1 MGWWKDTRHSFSHS
15 FKSISH
21 SLKGL
26 TSSISSSLLKDAF
39 GTVTGY
45 DLVFNKGKTLEKVA
59 KSVESGAKK
68 VADAAKPVAQAG
80 ENLVQSAG
88 KMAEN
93 YVSGTYKLATGD
105 VKGAVDKYGRA
116 IANQGNVMSLG
127 TADFTGRKK
136 GMLNIDSKKY
146 ADAIMGRHIPQVGGL
161 VGTASDGRLSL
172 RAGRKVGGGSMS
184 AKAKYPLGG
193 ATGLAG
199 K

>member
-1 MGWWKDTRHSFSHS
+1 MSVWGE
-15 FKSISH
+15 ISKVGKKATKAINKAV
-21 SLKGL
+21 SGL
-26 TSSISSSLLKDAF
+26 TSSVSDAIIKSAF
-39 GTVTGY
+39 GGISAY
-45 DLVFNKGKTLEKVA
+45 DIVFNKGKTLDKVT
-59 KSVESGAKK
+59 KSVEKGVKD
-68 VADAAKPVAQAG
+68 VTKPVAQAG

-93 YVSGTYKLATGD
+93 YVSGTAKLITGD

-127 TADFTGRKK
+127 TADFSGRKK
-136 GMLNIDSKKY
+136 GMININSKKY
-146 ADAIMGRHIPQVGGL
+146 ADAILGRHIPQAGGL
-161 VGTASDGRLSL
+161 IGTASEGRLSL

-193 ATGLAG
+193 QTGVAG

>member
-1 MGWWKDTRHSFSHS
+1 M
-15 FKSISH
+15 
-21 SLKGL
+21 SLWGEVSKVGKKATKAIGKAVSGL
-26 TSSISSSLLKDAF
+26 TSSVSDAVIKSAF
-39 GTVTGY
+39 GGISAY
-45 DLVFNKGKTLEKVA
+45 DMVFNKGKTLDKVA
-59 KSVESGAKK
+59 KAVEKGVKD
-68 VADAAKPVAQAG
+68 VTKPVAQAG

-116 IANQGNVMSLG
+116 FANQANVMSLG

-146 ADAIMGRHIPQVGGL
+146 ADAILGRHIPQVGGL
-161 VGTASDGRLSL
+161 VGASGDGRLSL